1 MEAEE
6 ERRWQQART
15 PAKPAFDLARWKERD
30 YAESARWEQQQAY
43 QRYRQGEW
51 AEPQPQKSL
60 WQKAGEWLQQKVV
73 QPVQRGWNAL
83 THPGQTLENAL
94 VQWGAHSPTGYNVI
108 RGLASMTASMNDPER
123 NPVTA
128 AFGQALQDGIAGFSY
143 GVHSTI
149 DLARRTGSSL
159 LKGDW
164 EGVRRYGGAL
174 LEGTVKGW
182 IWGSLQTV
190 GHLAWGA
197 IKTVT
202 PIGLFETVP
211 AWTNALQEARA
222 GKRGGWDVALTS
234 LFLMANLIGI
244 AGGVNGIKTAN
255 EFRTFPDTLSPAAQS
270 QYISLSTIE
279 QIKVFNAARSIGAS
293 PAAVEFYLEQ
303 TARPGSPLA
312 DLPLADALKVSALG
326 NEIIPF
332 LERGELAPK
341 PWTEY
346 VPPDF
351 RENVIPAFEGEEAIA
366 IKLRQPIV
374 AYRYWGGGSE
384 EVGSPWLTL
393 YSHLSPE
400 QARSLLAL
408 PNRNLANHITPF
420 MIPENTVIAIGKA
433 ASQVTEGWAGPY
445 AVGGGIQI
453 YVPDPSVLIILP

>member
-1 MEAEE
+1 MEAEQ

-15 PAKPAFDLARWKERD
+15 PARSAFDMAKWKQQD

-51 AEPQPQKSL
+51 ADPQPQKKNL
-60 WQKAGEWLQQKVV
+60 WQKAGDWLQQKVV
-73 QPVQRGWNAL
+73 QPVQQGWNTI
-83 THPGQTLENAL
+83 THPGQSLENAL
-94 VQWGAHSPTGYNVI
+94 VQWGAHSSTGYNVI

-128 AFGQALQDGIAGFSY
+128 AFGQALRDGIAGFSY
-143 GVHSTI
+143 GVRSTI

-211 AWTNALQEARA
+211 AWTSALQEARA

-244 AGGVNGIKTAN
+244 AGAVNGVQTQATRTALIR
-255 EFRTFPDTLSPAAQS
+255 EYGEP
-270 QYISLSTIE
+270 
-279 QIKVFNAARSIGAS
+279 V
-293 PAAVEFYLEQ
+293 
-303 TARPGSPLA
+303 RPLLA
-312 DLPLADALKVSALG
+312 ERQVIPILK
-326 NEIIPF
+326 N
-332 LERGELAPK
+332 GELAPK

-346 VPPDF
+346 VLPKYQGD
-351 RENVIPAFEGEEAIA
+351 VLPAFENQSAVA
-366 IKLRQPIV
+366 VKLNDMV
-374 AYRYWGGGSE
+374 TVYRYWGGNSE
-384 EVGSPWLTL
+384 TGPWVTV
-393 YSHLSPE
+393 YRGLSPA
-400 QARSLLAL
+400 QARAMLAL
-408 PNRNLANHITPF
+408 PNKNLATNITEF
-420 MIPENTVIAIGKA
+420 GIPKDVVIIVGKA
-433 ASQVTEGWAGPY
+433 ASQVTANWAGPY

-453 YVPDPSVLIILP
+453 YVPDPSVLLKYP

>member
-1 MEAEE
+1 MEAEQ

-15 PAKPAFDLARWKERD
+15 PARSAFDMAKWKQQD

-43 QRYRQGEW
+43 QAYREGEW
-51 AEPQPQKSL
+51 AEPQPQKPW
-60 WQKAGEWLQQKVV
+60 WQKAGEWLQQKVI

-83 THPGQTLENAL
+83 THPGQTLENTL

-108 RGLASMTASMNDPER
+108 RGLASMTASINDPER

-128 AFGQALQDGIAGFSY
+128 AFGQALRDGIAGFSY
-143 GVHSTI
+143 GVRSTI

-182 IWGSLQTV
+182 IWGSIQTV

-244 AGGVNGIKTAN
+244 AGAVNG
-255 EFRTFPDTLSPAAQS
+255 
-270 QYISLSTIE
+270 
-279 QIKVFNAARSIGAS
+279 V
-293 PAAVEFYLEQ
+293 Q
-303 TARPGSPLA
+303 TQATRMALIREYGEPVRPLLA
-312 DLPLADALKVSALG
+312 ERQVIPILK
-326 NEIIPF
+326 N
-332 LERGELAPK
+332 GELAPK

-346 VPPDF
+346 VLPKYQ
-351 RENVIPAFEGEEAIA
+351 ENVLPAFENQSAVAVKLNDMVTVYLGAGIA
-366 IKLRQPIV
+366 RKPGL
-374 AYRYWGGGSE
+374 GSRCIE
-384 EVGSPWLTL
+384 
-393 YSHLSPE
+393 
-400 QARSLLAL
+400 
-408 PNRNLANHITPF
+408 
-420 MIPENTVIAIGKA
+420 
-433 ASQVTEGWAGPY
+433 
-445 AVGGGIQI
+445 
-453 YVPDPSVLIILP
+453 D